1 MPVSEVLYISTLR
14 EAQGPLAQLD
24 RASGYGPEGQG
35 FESLTACQKQ
45 QLSSLMKAAVSF
57 YLAVRNSN
65 PERVGAL
72 RKYASGIFLA
82 PMGAADSCKPARF
95 CIAKA

>member
-1 MPVSEVLYISTLR
+1 
-14 EAQGPLAQLD
+14 
-24 RASGYGPEGQG
+24 
-35 FESLTACQKQ
+35 
-45 QLSSLMKAAVSF
+45 LMKAAVSF

-82 PMGAADSCKPARF
+82 PMGAAASCKPARF

>member
-1 MPVSEVLYISTLR
+1 M
-14 EAQGPLAQLD
+14 EA
-24 RASGYGPEGQG
+24 
-35 FESLTACQKQ
+35 
-45 QLSSLMKAAVSF
+45 VISF
-57 YLAVRNSN
+57 YLAMKDSN

-82 PMGAADSCKPARF
+82 PMGAAVSCKPARF